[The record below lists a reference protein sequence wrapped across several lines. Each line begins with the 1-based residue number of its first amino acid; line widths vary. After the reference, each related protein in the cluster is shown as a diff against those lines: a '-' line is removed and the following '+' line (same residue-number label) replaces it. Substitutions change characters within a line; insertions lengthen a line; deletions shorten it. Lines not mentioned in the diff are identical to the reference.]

1 MYDIIYKI
9 RLLHFYDMLHDIIQ
23 LSMISYMISY
33 GVKWITHNNVIYDII
48 HDIIHDII
56 WNMHFPDLMCPAAAD
71 PPPAQRADET
81 NDDLEPDRPMDLDEE
96 RDYAD

>member
-1 MYDIIYKI
+1 MYDIMHNI

-23 LSMISYMISY
+23 LSMISYIISY

-56 WNMHFPDLMCPAAAD
+56 YEICISLTCYAL
-71 PPPAQRADET
+71 RADET
-81 NDDLEPDRPMDLDEE
+81 NNNREPDRPMDLDEE